1 MTGKIFDIRERS
13 FQFATRIVKLSRH
26 LEDKTKV
33 SRILINQLLAAGT
46 SIGANLQEANS
57 GETHKD
63 FIHKNAISLKE
74 ARETNYWLRLLL
86 ATNDFPREVSN
97 GIEELQNESMELT
110 KIIAKIIVN
119 KKKNQEI

>member
-1 MTGKIFDIRERS
+1 MADKIFDIRDRS
-13 FQFATRIVKLSRH
+13 FQFAARIVKLSRH
-26 LEDKTKV
+26 LEDKTGV

-57 GETHKD
+57 GETDKD

-74 ARETNYWLRLLL
+74 ARETNYRLRSLL
-86 ATNDFPREVSN
+86 ATNDFPREVSK
-97 GIEELQNESMELT
+97 GIEELQNESLELT

-119 KKKNQEI
+119 KKKNQGI